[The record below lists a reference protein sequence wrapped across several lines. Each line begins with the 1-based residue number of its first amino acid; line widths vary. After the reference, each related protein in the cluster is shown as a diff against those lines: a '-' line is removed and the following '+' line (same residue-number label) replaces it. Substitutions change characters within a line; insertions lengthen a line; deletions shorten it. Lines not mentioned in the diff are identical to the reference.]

1 MKWKVCGMR
10 EAKNILEVAAL
21 QPDYM
26 GFILWDGSKR
36 HCPKPQHV
44 PEGITKVGVFV
55 DATVAEIED
64 AIEDYK
70 LGAVQ
75 LHGNESPGLC
85 RELQGKAQ
93 VIKAFGVG
101 EGFDFDTLL
110 DYLPY
115 CDFFL
120 FDTKGPMPG
129 GNGTAFDWSILENY
143 AFDLPFFISGG
154 IGLAEIEKIN
164 ELRKTD
170 LPVYAIDINSKFEIA
185 PARKDAERLKKFK
198 EKLAL

>member
-10 EAKNILEVAAL
+10 DPNNVAEIAAL

-36 HCPKPQHV
+36 FCPEPPKV
-44 PEGITKVGVFV
+44 PESITKVGVFV
-55 DATVAEIED
+55 DSPLDEIEY
-64 AIEDYK
+64 AITTFN

-75 LHGNESPGLC
+75 LHGNETPSHC
-85 RELQGKAQ
+85 RALQSKTQ

-101 EGFDFDTLL
+101 EGFDFDGLI
-110 DYLPY
+110 DYLPF

-120 FDTKGPMPG
+120 FDTKGPHPG
-129 GNGTAFDWSILENY
+129 GNGIAFDWTLLQKY
-143 AFDLPFFISGG
+143 YFDLPFFISGG
-154 IGLAEIEKIN
+154 IGVAEIAKIN
-164 ELRKTD
+164 DIRNTD
-170 LPVYAIDINSKFEIA
+170 LPVYAIDVNSSFETA
-185 PARKDAERLKKFK
+185 PALKNAEQLKKFK

>member
-1 MKWKVCGMR
+1 MKLKVCGMR
-10 EAKNILEVAAL
+10 EPKNVAEIAAL

-36 HCPKPQHV
+36 FCVSP
-44 PEGITKVGVFV
+44 PEVSDTIIKVGVFV
-55 DATVAEIED
+55 DAPLEEIEH
-64 AIEDYK
+64 AITTFK

-75 LHGNESPGLC
+75 LHGNESPQQC
-85 RELQGKAQ
+85 RELQGKVH

-101 EGFDFDTLL
+101 ADFDFDILL

-129 GNGTAFDWSILENY
+129 GNGTTFDWSILKNY
-143 AFDLPFFISGG
+143 GFDLPFFISGG
-154 IGLAEIEKIN
+154 IGLAEINKIN
-164 ELRKTD
+164 ELRNSD
-170 LPVYAIDINSKFEIA
+170 LPVYAIDVNSKFEIA
-185 PARKDAERLKKFK
+185 PAIKNVEQLKNFK

>member
-10 EAKNILEVAAL
+10 ETKNILEVAAL

-26 GFILWDGSKR
+26 GFILWEGSKR
-36 HCPKPQHV
+36 HCPKPPQV
-44 PEGITKVGVFV
+44 PQDVTKVGVFV

-64 AIEDYK
+64 AVEAYK

-85 RELQGKAQ
+85 RELQGKVQ

-110 DYLPY
+110 NYLPY

-129 GNGTAFDWSILENY
+129 GNGTTFDWSILEKY

-154 IGLAEIEKIN
+154 IGLAEIDNIN
-164 ELRKTD
+164 ELRRTD

-185 PARKDAERLKKFK
+185 PARKDAEQLKKFK

>member
-36 HCPKPQHV
+36 HCPKPPQV

-85 RELQGKAQ
+85 RELQGKVQ

-164 ELRKTD
+164 ELRRTD

-185 PARKDAERLKKFK
+185 PARKDAEQLKKFK

>member
-10 EAKNILEVAAL
+10 EAKNISEVAAL

-36 HCPKPQHV
+36 HCPNPQQA
-44 PEGITKVGVFV
+44 PKGITKVGVFV
-55 DATVAEIED
+55 DAAVAEIED
-64 AIEDYK
+64 AIEDHK

-75 LHGNESPGLC
+75 LHGNESPKLC
-85 RELQGKAQ
+85 RGLQGKVQ

-101 EGFDFDTLL
+101 ESFDFDRLL

-129 GNGTAFDWSILENY
+129 GNGTTFDWSILKNY

-154 IGLAEIEKIN
+154 IGLTEIDKIN
-164 ELRKTD
+164 ELRRTD
-170 LPVYAIDINSKFEIA
+170 LPVYAVDINSKFETA
-185 PARKDAERLKKFK
+185 LALKDPEQLKKFK
-198 EKLAL
+198 EELAL

>member
-10 EAKNILEVAAL
+10 EAKNISEVAAL

-36 HCPKPQHV
+36 HCPNPQQV

-85 RELQGKAQ
+85 RELQRKVQ

-129 GNGTAFDWSILENY
+129 GNGTTFDWSILENY
-143 AFDLPFFISGG
+143 VFDLPFFISGG
-154 IGLAEIEKIN
+154 IGLAEIDNIN
-164 ELRKTD
+164 ELRRTD

-185 PARKDAERLKKFK
+185 PARKDAEQLKKFK
-198 EKLAL
+198 EELAL

>member
-10 EAKNILEVAAL
+10 EAKNISEVAAL

-36 HCPKPQHV
+36 HCPKPQQA

-64 AIEDYK
+64 AIVNHK

-75 LHGNESPGLC
+75 LHGNESPALC

-101 EGFDFDTLL
+101 ESFDFDRLL

-120 FDTKGPMPG
+120 FDTKGLMPG
-129 GNGTAFDWSILENY
+129 GNGITFDWSILKNY
-143 AFDLPFFISGG
+143 PFDLPFFISGG
-154 IGLAEIEKIN
+154 IGLAEIDKIN
-164 ELRKTD
+164 ELRGTD
-170 LPVYAIDINSKFEIA
+170 LPVYAVDINSKFETA
-185 PARKDAERLKKFK
+185 PALKDAEQLKKFK
-198 EKLAL
+198 EELAL

>member
-21 QPDYM
+21 KPDYM

-36 HCPKPQHV
+36 HCPKPPQV
-44 PEGITKVGVFV
+44 PEDVTKVGVFI
-55 DATVAEIED
+55 DATVTEIKD
-64 AIEDYK
+64 AVEAYK
-70 LGAVQ
+70 FGAVQ
-75 LHGNESPGLC
+75 LHGNESPRLC
-85 RELQGKAQ
+85 RELQGKTQ

-110 DYLPY
+110 AYLPY

-129 GNGTAFDWSILENY
+129 GNGTSFDWSILEKY

-154 IGLAEIEKIN
+154 IGLAEIEKIDD
-164 ELRKTD
+164 LCKTD
-170 LPVYAIDINSKFEIA
+170 LPVYA
-185 PARKDAERLKKFK
+185 RLISTANLK
-198 EKLAL
+198 

>member
-36 HCPKPQHV
+36 HCPKPQQV

-129 GNGTAFDWSILENY
+129 GNGTTFDWSILENY

-164 ELRKTD
+164 ELRRTD

-185 PARKDAERLKKFK
+185 PARKDAEQLKKFK

>member
-10 EAKNILEVAAL
+10 EANNISEVAVL

-26 GFILWDGSKR
+26 GFIMWTGSKR
-36 HCPKPQHV
+36 HCSKPQHV
-44 PEGITKVGVFV
+44 PAGITKVGVFV
-55 DATVAEIED
+55 DAAVGEIED
-64 AIEDYK
+64 AIENHK

-75 LHGNESPGLC
+75 LHGNESPVLC

-101 EGFDFDTLL
+101 EAFDFDTLL

-129 GNGTAFDWSILENY
+129 GNGTTFDWSILEKY
-143 AFDLPFFISGG
+143 PFDLPFFISGG
-154 IGLAEIEKIN
+154 IGLAEIDKIN
-164 ELRKTD
+164 ELRNTD
-170 LPVYAIDINSKFEIA
+170 LPVYAIDINSKFETA
-185 PARKDAERLKKFK
+185 PALKDAEQLKKFK
-198 EKLAL
+198 EKLVL